1 MHVHLFLS
9 GSQCKLGQVPGKIT
23 AFGEVKPIRFSQPLS
38 FTGKGCTEPYV
49 QSDTRINRF
58 ETLRLL
64 PGGFMKASPIKRVL
78 RLTSISL
85 FILLAACAPKQVI
98 YGRVV
103 DAETDQPIKGAAV
116 AIRWFENQAD
126 KTAGPVNT
134 FDVAQDLS
142 SKDGSFNIPDHP
154 DKHLVMGV
162 YKEGYICWSSRSS
175 FSNGKNQATI
185 TKQNPRIE
193 DGIEV
198 RLEPLR
204 EGDSQDQH
212 AGFTVLVAEEVTA
225 SKKSPFYEA
234 IKPLFKRW
242 RDNMRK
248 QFRKMFGKDS
258 TTESN

>member
-1 MHVHLFLS
+1 
-9 GSQCKLGQVPGKIT
+9 
-23 AFGEVKPIRFSQPLS
+23 
-38 FTGKGCTEPYV
+38 
-49 QSDTRINRF
+49 
-58 ETLRLL
+58 
-64 PGGFMKASPIKRVL
+64 MKASPIKRVL
-78 RLTSISL
+78 LLTSISL
-85 FILLAACAPKQVI
+85 FFLLAACAPKHI
-98 YGRVV
+98 INGRVV

-116 AIRWFENQAD
+116 AIRWFENQSGNTSGQTD
-126 KTAGPVNT
+126 T
-134 FDVAQDLS
+134 FDAAEDLS
-142 SKDGSFNIPDHP
+142 NKDGSFNIPDHP

-175 FSNGKNQATI
+175 FSNGKNQAVI

-198 RLEPLR
+198 RLEPLK

-225 SKKSPFYEA
+225 SKKSPFYKA

-248 QFRKMFGKDS
+248 QFKKMFGKDKPLP
-258 TTESN
+258 SN